1 MKKRFNI
8 TGTCRPDEHY
18 MMDDSRRFTAIMEM
32 VEYGDYFVINR
43 PRQYGKTT
51 MLVALRRELGK
62 QTNYLPVFMNFQ
74 GVDSSAYESD
84 MSFRQFFY
92 GELRDALQNS
102 EEFDQREAL
111 AALAMPKTMQE
122 LSKRIT

>member
-84 MSFRQFFY
+84 MSFGQFFMVNY
-92 GELRDALQNS
+92 
-102 EEFDQREAL
+102 
-111 AALAMPKTMQE
+111 AMPCKIQRNLTKE
-122 LSKRIT
+122 KRWQL